1 MFNIENQGHSFH
13 CIYCLKR
20 QNEVIGYM
28 YASIISNELENAGE
42 KFRQNAVQLCR
53 QFDCDISLNIL
64 DGNVITKVRPS
75 TSFNGQ
81 YLFEHNTSMALEYK
95 NKEMFNSL
103 IKLINKLFKK

>member
-1 MFNIENQGHSFH
+1 MFNIGNQGHSFH

-28 YASIISNELENAGE
+28 YAGIISNELENAGE

-81 YLFEHNTSMALEYK
+81 YLFEHNTGMALEYK

>member
-1 MFNIENQGHSFH
+1 MFNIGSQGDSFH